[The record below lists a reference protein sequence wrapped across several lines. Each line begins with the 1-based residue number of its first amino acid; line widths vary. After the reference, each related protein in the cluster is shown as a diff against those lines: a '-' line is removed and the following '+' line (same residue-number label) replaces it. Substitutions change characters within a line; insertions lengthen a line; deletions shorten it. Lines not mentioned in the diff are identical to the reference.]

1 MFCKPRVFCIIFKW
15 TFKGRTSWLIRFIE
29 SQLDLVD
36 QPNGRFWV
44 INQFL
49 QAVSKHPL
57 WLMHRLWCDTCCWN
71 KTMLP
76 KQRNVLFIVFIY
88 FFLLRIFLLLPQSNK
103 VEKGRVLAEGMLW
116 FMPHYYP
123 AAKVFLLHGSIIP
136 LYASVFGVLSR
147 TSVTTICLYVF
158 ETCQTAA
165 VQESPTL
172 MRKMNANKLLPT
184 ALVHACVCVMRFTE
198 NNKSLI
204 TRKPSGREKS
214 SAVAWWPSSAK
225 RQWLV
230 RASWPGVCFVSV
242 WFDIC
247 HIFLMRALTVGSC
260 CYCSCLL

>member
-88 FFLLRIFLLLPQSNK
+88 ISF
-103 VEKGRVLAEGMLW
+103 
-116 FMPHYYP
+116 Y
-123 AAKVFLLHGSIIP
+123 
-136 LYASVFGVLSR
+136 SVFFSCSRKAIRKRRVGFWRKECCDLCHTITQRQRYFCYMVLSFHFTHQCSVYCLAPALQR
-147 TSVTTICLYVF
+147 YACTYLKPVKQQRFRRVPPLCGRWMQTSF
-158 ETCQTAA
+158 F
-165 VQESPTL
+165 
-172 MRKMNANKLLPT
+172 RLLWST
-184 ALVHACVCVMRFTE
+184 RVCVLCALP
-198 NNKSLI
+198 KI
-204 TRKPSGREKS
+204 TK
-214 SAVAWWPSSAK
+214 V
-225 RQWLV
+225 
-230 RASWPGVCFVSV
+230 
-242 WFDIC
+242 
-247 HIFLMRALTVGSC
+247 
-260 CYCSCLL
+260 